1 MASRER
7 EKNKERPQ
15 GGAKAAE
22 RETGVNLN
30 KFDDAEGGEVRG
42 RRLAPSSSFTF
53 TLA

>member
-22 RETGVNLN
+22 RERQ
-30 KFDDAEGGEVRG
+30 A
-42 RRLAPSSSFTF
+42 
-53 TLA
+53 